1 MSCLADTNVLLRYV
15 QQNHDMHGVAV
26 AALDFLFGS
35 GETVVIVPQN
45 ITEFWNVC
53 TRPTDHNGLGL
64 TPSET
69 DKQVSQLESL
79 FTVLPESPA
88 VYPEWRRLVVTHSVS
103 GVRVYDARL
112 TASMNVYGVKDI
124 VTFNV
129 EDFLRYPGIR
139 VLHPADLAAKQ
150 KEK

>member
-26 AALDFLFGS
+26 AALDFLLGS
-35 GETVVIVPQN
+35 GEIVVIVPQN

-112 TASMNVYGVKDI
+112 VASMHVYSVNDI

-129 EDFLRYPGIR
+129 DDYLRYPGIR
-139 VLHPADLAAKQ
+139 VLDPKDLVPKP
-150 KEK
+150 EE

>member
-26 AALDFLFGS
+26 AALDFLLGS
-35 GETVVIVPQN
+35 GEIVVIVPQN

-79 FTVLPESPA
+79 FPSFPS
-88 VYPEWRRLVVTHSVS
+88 RLLSIRNGGDLS
-103 GVRVYDARL
+103 SRIPYL
-112 TASMNVYGVKDI
+112 EFASTM
-124 VTFNV
+124 
-129 EDFLRYPGIR
+129 PGW
-139 VLHPADLAAKQ
+139 
-150 KEK
+150 